1 MNYPNNSP
9 MQNIKSGSKQNSTF
23 YHYIKTTNEKQD
35 YHEAHNNLSKKYCFH
50 SIYKLQEK
58 VTYKLRQILDWYS
71 KIVLT
76 YIEKKLF

>member
-1 MNYPNNSP
+1 

-35 YHEAHNNLSKKYCFH
+35 YYEAHNNLSKKYCFH

-58 VTYKLRQILDWYS
+58 VTYKLRQNSGLVISFQNCSDLY
-71 KIVLT
+71 
-76 YIEKKLF
+76 

>member
-1 MNYPNNSP
+1 

-35 YHEAHNNLSKKYCFH
+35 YYEAHNNLSKNHCFH

-58 VTYKLRQILDWYS
+58 VTYKLRQILDW
-71 KIVLT
+71 
-76 YIEKKLF
+76 